1 MQYTIGKEGQP
12 MGHNFEQLHHTL
24 AGGEIGG
31 TLNSCAQ
38 FAAPCV
44 LRKQADNGHVF
55 NGEKEKIF

>member
-1 MQYTIGKEGQP
+1 